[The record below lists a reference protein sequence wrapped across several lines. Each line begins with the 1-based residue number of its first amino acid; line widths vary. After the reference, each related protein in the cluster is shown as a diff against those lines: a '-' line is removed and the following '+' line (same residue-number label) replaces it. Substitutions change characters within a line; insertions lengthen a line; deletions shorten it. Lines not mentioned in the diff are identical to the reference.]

1 MRLRLKVPL
10 IILISIA
17 LSGVCA
23 GLIFKMVVLEEFRV
37 LEDEQVKRNL
47 GRLEESF
54 QGEMRSL
61 SNLVQDWALWGELSS
76 YVQSG
81 NEDFKVANL
90 NYTSLKSLDISHL
103 ILLDSRRTEVFA
115 ATINDEQESLS
126 ALPTEFMDTFVSAGI
141 VERSYRAGAGTEV
154 RDLNGSFK
162 RVGMLT
168 LGSRAYLLAV
178 SSIGEGL
185 YGGKSDLTT
194 GFLVMTREISGQ
206 LITRISEQTKL
217 DLVSTLQVDISRWSP
232 SMRVVDQQLTLSAP
246 LVTKSQEQIQ
256 TALHLVD
263 VLGKPTVSIQFDM
276 PRDIFKKGLVMQNFL
291 VATLGFVSLITAS
304 LVIILL
310 NQLVLGPLAALV
322 NSLMAIANTSNFHL
336 RVPQTNRDELGKL
349 GSVINFT
356 LTNLQAALV
365 RAENAQ
371 HAAEAANAAKSS
383 FIAKVSHELRTPIH
397 SVTGMLRI
405 LLKEEKSSSKRNYI
419 MMAKN
424 AAYGLLETINEIL
437 DFSKVEAGKLVLEKI
452 EFSIHDVIRDSIQT
466 VGPRVEEK
474 GSLEA
479 VVEVPQGIPHKLI
492 GDPLRLKQVLVNL
505 LGNAAKFTKAG
516 HIGLKV
522 DIVESDAKRAL
533 IEMTVFDTGV
543 GIPADRIEHIFEPFS
558 QADESVSRMFTG
570 TGLGLTIVK
579 QFIEGM
585 GGAVRVESELG
596 VGSRFILSIPF
607 DIAVG
612 SEPVV
617 FRPILSSNRVAVIDG
632 DSVVAERFIRELRQS
647 GYAAEIVRSDQA
659 RELDIL
665 SQEINRYG
673 LVIVTSEALKRSR
686 VFDLVV
692 ELRGRESVPVVSV
705 LSPFEIS
712 VRERLLA
719 LEVPFVVTRPV
730 SLLDILGVV
739 SGSLSLSNEG
749 WEDAEDSSL
758 QSERA
763 LEVLVA
769 DDAQTNRIILTEL
782 LRDAGHNVVCVEN
795 GVDLVSR
802 VRDSLSGAPGAQR
815 FDLILT
821 DVQMPLLDGL
831 NATAQIRSLERDGG
845 IMTRLPIVAVTAHAM
860 TDETSRMR
868 QFGVDDVVTKPLDPI
883 RLGQVIQRLTGS
895 DSRAAADKARP
906 ATLNKINEA
915 ELAELGLRLWTQLAK
930 RDRDIA
936 NLFQLSEDP
945 VSPEDFQRV
954 LDIGDVIERSG
965 SSVRRTLLIFRGFL
979 DCFREQL
986 IKLGEAKQTRNLDDL
1001 RFAAHALKGLLL
1013 DVGARA
1019 SSGLAGAIEQS
1030 SKDGQHESALGLVS
1044 QLTKQVLLV
1053 SRLVS
1058 QISQIASGENST
1070 EDATILSE
1078 KAESFETLG

>member
-1 MRLRLKVPL
+1 
-10 IILISIA
+10 
-17 LSGVCA
+17 
-23 GLIFKMVVLEEFRV
+23 
-37 LEDEQVKRNL
+37 
-47 GRLEESF
+47 
-54 QGEMRSL
+54 
-61 SNLVQDWALWGELSS
+61 
-76 YVQSG
+76 
-81 NEDFKVANL
+81 
-90 NYTSLKSLDISHL
+90 
-103 ILLDSRRTEVFA
+103 
-115 ATINDEQESLS
+115 
-126 ALPTEFMDTFVSAGI
+126 
-141 VERSYRAGAGTEV
+141 
-154 RDLNGSFK
+154 
-162 RVGMLT
+162 
-168 LGSRAYLLAV
+168 
-178 SSIGEGL
+178 
-185 YGGKSDLTT
+185 
-194 GFLVMTREISGQ
+194 
-206 LITRISEQTKL
+206 
-217 DLVSTLQVDISRWSP
+217 
-232 SMRVVDQQLTLSAP
+232 
-246 LVTKSQEQIQ
+246 
-256 TALHLVD
+256 
-263 VLGKPTVSIQFDM
+263 
-276 PRDIFKKGLVMQNFL
+276 
-291 VATLGFVSLITAS
+291 
-304 LVIILL
+304 
-310 NQLVLGPLAALV
+310 
-322 NSLMAIANTSNFHL
+322 
-336 RVPQTNRDELGKL
+336 
-349 GSVINFT
+349 
-356 LTNLQAALV
+356 
-365 RAENAQ
+365 
-371 HAAEAANAAKSS
+371 
-383 FIAKVSHELRTPIH
+383 
-397 SVTGMLRI
+397 
-405 LLKEEKSSSKRNYI
+405 
-419 MMAKN
+419 
-424 AAYGLLETINEIL
+424 L